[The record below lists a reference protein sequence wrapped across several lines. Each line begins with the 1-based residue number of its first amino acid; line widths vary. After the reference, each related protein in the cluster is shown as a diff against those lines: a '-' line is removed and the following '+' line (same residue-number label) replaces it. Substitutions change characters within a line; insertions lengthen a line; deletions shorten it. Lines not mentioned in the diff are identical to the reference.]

1 MKIINITQNKFD
13 NLKSIGESI
22 SLESEIYVLDDNTL
36 LKRLY
41 GDLEEEFKNKLY
53 TIEELDKLKK
63 YIDIPELIFPDTL
76 VKTNDTIIGFT
87 MPYINGETLD
97 EILKSDKY
105 PEEEKINYLKQVG
118 IILEKMEYIRNNSKF
133 NNFYLNDIHAGNFML
148 DKTTNQIK
156 VIDLDSSK
164 IGNNEVKCSKYLNP
178 FGAASYVPKYLDENN
193 KFKISYNTELYC
205 YIMMVLNY
213 ISDNKVSNL
222 NVQDYYRYLEYLK
235 DQRISNKLL
244 ERLSYVYM
252 NIDNENIY
260 REIKELLVIK
270 EPEYNYNKTL

>member
-1 MKIINITQNKFD
+1 MEFFNIKQEK
-13 NLKSIGESI
+13 LKQLTSIGESI
-22 SLESEIYVLDDNTL
+22 SLESEIYVLNDNTL

-63 YIDIPELIFPDTL
+63 YINMPELVFPDTL

-87 MPYINGETLD
+87 MPYIKGETLED
-97 EILKSDKY
+97 ILNSDKY
-105 PEEEKINYLKQVG
+105 TEEEKINYLKQVG
-118 IILEKMEYIRNNSKF
+118 IILEKMEYTRNNSRF

-156 VIDLDSSK
+156 VIDLGSCK
-164 IGNNEVKCSKYLNP
+164 IGNNKVKCSKFLTP
-178 FGAASYVPKYLDENN
+178 FGAVSYVPKYLDENN
-193 KFKISYNTELYC
+193 EFKISYNTELYC

-235 DQRISNKLL
+235 ERGISNKLL

-260 REIKELLVIK
+260 REIEELLVIK

>member
-1 MKIINITQNKFD
+1 MEFFNIKQEK
-13 NLKSIGESI
+13 LKQLTNIGESI

-53 TIEELDKLKK
+53 TLEQLYKIRMYINMPELVFPDKL
-63 YIDIPELIFPDTL
+63 
-76 VKTNDTIIGFT
+76 VKSGDTIIGFI
-87 MPYINGETLD
+87 MSYIKGETLD

-105 PEEEKINYLKQVG
+105 SEEEKINYLKQVG
-118 IILEKMEYIRNNSKF
+118 IILEKMEYIRNNSRF

-178 FGAASYVPKYLDENN
+178 FGAASYVPKYLDEN
-193 KFKISYNTELYC
+193 KEFKISYNTELYC

-260 REIKELLVIK
+260 REIEELLVIK
-270 EPEYNYNKTL
+270 ENNNKILKM